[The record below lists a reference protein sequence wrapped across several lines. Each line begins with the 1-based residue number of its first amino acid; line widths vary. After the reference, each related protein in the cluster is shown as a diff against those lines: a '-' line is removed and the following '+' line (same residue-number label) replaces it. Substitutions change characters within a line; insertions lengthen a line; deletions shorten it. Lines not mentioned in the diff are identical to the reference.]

1 VAEPRATAAGMSA
14 HERQLWGVS
23 VLASYVTLGVGV
35 WGVTALAGFPW
46 AAALA
51 GPAAVIVAWRLRR
64 RHLLLWPA
72 SKIYWLL
79 RGKGD

>member
-51 GPAAVIVAWRLRR
+51 GPAAVIVAWRWN
-64 RHLLLWPA
+64 LLLWPA

-79 RGKGD
+79 RSKGD

>member
-1 VAEPRATAAGMSA
+1 MVKPRAAIAEMSA
-14 HERQLWGVS
+14 HELRLWGVS

-51 GPAAVIVAWRLRR
+51 GPAAVIVAWRLN
-64 RHLLLWPA
+64 LLLWPA

-79 RGKGD
+79 RGKGANR